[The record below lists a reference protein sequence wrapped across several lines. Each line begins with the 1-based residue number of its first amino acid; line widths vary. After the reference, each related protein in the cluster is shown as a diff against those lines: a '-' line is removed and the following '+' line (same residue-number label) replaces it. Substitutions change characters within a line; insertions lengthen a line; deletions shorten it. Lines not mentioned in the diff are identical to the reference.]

1 MGVSLQVY
9 RSRIGTFLST
19 GCKIPKLKSSSSNMS
34 NSNLCKVLTVLVLL
48 SGLASFCHVLHHV
61 PPNALPQCN
70 QLVAGATHLVP
81 DIPSYYLDT
90 PSRLTSRHRNFL
102 AKMINGNR
110 GSRGAGIKLLH
121 WNKGPAFLHNKHDE
135 IETIIAGHHPHVL
148 GLSEANLR
156 NDHDLNLVQHENY
169 DLHLSPTSNN
179 PALNT
184 SRVVVYTHQSLVVKR
199 RADLEDNRISAI
211 WLEVGL
217 PHKKKILVCQGY
229 REWKYLGQDDSS
241 SGTVR
246 AQFERW
252 SIFLNL
258 WQQALLEDKEVIVMM
273 DANIDFLKWTKDDL
287 PPVTVQ

>member
-19 GCKIPKLKSSSSNMS
+19 GCKIPKSKASTSEIS
-34 NSNLCKVLTVLVLL
+34 NSYLCKFLTVLALL
-48 SGLASFCHVLHHV
+48 SGIASFCHVLHQVHHV
-61 PPNALPQCN
+61 PPNVIPQCK
-70 QLVAGATHLVP
+70 QLVAGAAHLVS
-81 DIPSYYLDT
+81 DNSSYHLDT
-90 PSRLTSRHRNFL
+90 PSRLTSRDRNFL

-110 GSRGAGIKLLH
+110 GTRGAGIKLLH

-148 GLSEANLR
+148 GLSEANFR
-156 NDHDLNLVQHENY
+156 NDHDLALVQHENY
-169 DLHLSPTSNN
+169 DLHLSPTSSN

-184 SRVVVYTHQSLVVKR
+184 SRVVVYTHKSLVVKR
-199 RADLEDNRISAI
+199 RSDLEDNRISAI

-241 SGTVR
+241 SGLVG
-246 AQFERW
+246 AQLEHW
-252 SIFLNL
+252 SFFLNM
-258 WQQALLEDKEVIVMM
+258 WQ
-273 DANIDFLKWTKDDL
+273 
-287 PPVTVQ
+287 